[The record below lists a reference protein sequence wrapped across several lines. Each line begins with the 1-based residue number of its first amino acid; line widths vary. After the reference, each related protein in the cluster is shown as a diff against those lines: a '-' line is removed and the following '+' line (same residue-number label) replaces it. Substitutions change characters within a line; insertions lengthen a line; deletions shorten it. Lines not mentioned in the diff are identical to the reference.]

1 MPGTVSRSLIDEIS
15 RRVDI
20 LDLVGSYVSLSN
32 KGSRWWGLCP
42 FHTEKTPSF
51 SVSPDSNLYYCFGC
65 QKGGNVFRFL
75 MEIEGLSFPEAL
87 NLLAKKVGIELPS
100 ISSGSKSDS
109 NVLSALEELHEK
121 VADIFRWLLR
131 NSLEARHARDYL
143 SKRRIDEETAELY
156 KIGWAPSDGEWLYN
170 FLLKKNYSPEFLG
183 DSGLFSLKS
192 PKWSFFVDRIMFP
205 IMPDIG
211 RVVAFSGR
219 SLNENAPKYINSRE
233 SAIYKKSKQLYGL
246 AQAKQNIRQS
256 RSAVICEGNM
266 DVLACAQAGIRE
278 VIAPLG
284 TAFTTGQARI
294 IGRYADSM
302 IILYDGDDAGR
313 AAAIKTAVLAESIG
327 LPVNAVRLPIDS
339 DPADILISEGAAELK
354 KMVRRPISVFTYLL
368 NSFADDDKLEVSGHF
383 QEKFLKELAPYLNA
397 VDSEIRREAYLR
409 QLADTIKADPITVIR
424 EYRYQQGRKQAI
436 PSSKKL
442 ESIPIDDELYL
453 MTAVAVKTEHFENL
467 KQHLAPVMLRN
478 KKALAVYRVMDELYA
493 DDRKL
498 RTETI
503 VRLLDDEEL
512 KKYILKNALAGIYD
526 ENAEKTITEK
536 ILALKARW
544 LNEERSELIRSL
556 SASGKE
562 NESRDIARITRIQ
575 AIDKE
580 ILSIRQGKNG

>member
-1 MPGTVSRSLIDEIS
+1 
-15 RRVDI
+15 
-20 LDLVGSYVSLSN
+20 
-32 KGSRWWGLCP
+32 
-42 FHTEKTPSF
+42 
-51 SVSPDSNLYYCFGC
+51 
-65 QKGGNVFRFL
+65 

-383 QEKFLKELAPYLNA
+383 QEKFLKDLAPYLNA

-562 NESRDIARITRIQ
+562 SESRDIARITRIQ